1 MEGGTKGEREGEG
14 EGEWEGEGGREG
26 DREEERKDERKEKT
40 DTGKEEEQRKEWY
53 ISETTCNNIDDNKLD
68 ITHTH
73 THTLLITLPNSIQDS
88 MNTLHQT
95 HKC

>member
-14 EGEWEGEGGREG
+14 EGEGGGGREG
-26 DREEERKDERKEKT
+26 DREEERKDERKDKT
-40 DTGKEEEQRKEWY
+40 DTGKEEEQWKEWY

-73 THTLLITLPNSIQDS
+73 THTSNYSTQQYSGLNEYTSPNP
-88 MNTLHQT
+88 
-95 HKC
+95 

>member
-14 EGEWEGEGGREG
+14 EGEGGREG

-73 THTLLITLPNSIQDS
+73 TSNYSTQQYSGLNEYTSPNP
-88 MNTLHQT
+88 
-95 HKC
+95 